1 MKGIQYATLQRGSKL
16 YVEEGKD
23 NLALLVGDIRP
34 DKAVISLRAF
44 VKVCHNRA
52 QLQAE
57 MVSSII
63 GKALGVKIPDP
74 YLVLIDPQAKPPI
87 AIESRMLGFGT
98 AAVAGHSFA
107 RLGNFAQLHTAL
119 KNIDLVAAF
128 DQLIANGDRHL
139 GQMIYDGNEHW
150 AIDHAQSFGGSTWAD
165 FGLPSPKIDIINW
178 LLERSD
184 YGATLGVDDIAR
196 YALRK
201 KANKS
206 FAPLVGKVE
215 GLFIEAGL
223 QRMISEEALRDLYVW
238 IESRISHAVEQICQK
253 IGLPDMGY
261 ATISSSNSQSSPN

>member
-1 MKGIQYATLQRGSKL
+1 VKGIQFATLQRGSKL
-16 YVEEGKD
+16 YLEEGKD

-34 DKAVISLRAF
+34 DKAVVSLRAF
-44 VKVCHNRA
+44 VKICHNQS

-57 MVSSII
+57 MVCSVI
-63 GKALGVKIPDP
+63 GRALGVKIPDP
-74 YLVLIDPQAKPPI
+74 YLVFVKPESRPPI
-87 AIESRMLGFGT
+87 EIYEPVLGFGT

-150 AIDHAQSFGGSTWAD
+150 SIDHAHSFGGPTWGD
-165 FGLPSPKIDIINW
+165 FGLPSPEIDIINW
-178 LLERSD
+178 LLDKSD
-184 YGATLGVDDIAR
+184 YGASLGVDDLAR

-201 KANKS
+201 RANKS

-223 QRMISEEALRDLYVW
+223 QRMISDEVLRDLYSW

-261 ATISSSNSQSSPN
+261 AAKSLIDSQSSRN

>member
-16 YVEEGKD
+16 YREEGKD

-34 DKAVISLRAF
+34 EKAVMSLRAF
-44 VKVCHNRA
+44 VKVCHNQA

-57 MVSSII
+57 MVCSII
-63 GKALGVKIPDP
+63 GKTLGVKIPDP
-74 YLVLIDPQAKPPI
+74 YVVLITPQAKPPI
-87 AIESRMLGFGT
+87 EIESPMLGFGT

-107 RLGNFAQLHTAL
+107 RLGNFGQLHTAL

-165 FGLPSPKIDIINW
+165 LGLPSPEIDIINW

-184 YGATLGVDDIAR
+184 YGATLGVDEVAR

-201 KANKS
+201 RANKS

-223 QRMISEEALRDLYVW
+223 QRMISEEALRDLYTW

-261 ATISSSNSQSSPN
+261 ATTSLNDSQSSQN